1 MKVIFLQ
8 DVPGKGVI
16 GDIKNVADGYGRNYL
31 IPKGIA
37 LLATPA
43 NLNLVKAQRSKLEE
57 TRRKLQTE
65 LGQLAEQLQDKEI
78 TILANVG
85 AAGKLFGSVTATDIA
100 EEIENSHGIPVDK
113 RKIEINEPIKVAGS
127 FEISIRLYG
136 DIVPVVTVHVVPKN
150 QPLPPPVT
158 AEEAAAAIAAV
169 EALTAEADGEAAE
182 GEAEA
187 ADGEAAEGEA
197 EAADGETAE
206 VEAEAA
212 DGETAEVEVT
222 ETETADPET
231 ADDDMVIAEATA
243 ETDAA
248 PATAE
253 ADTDTETVEENPP
266 EAS

>member
-8 DVPGKGVI
+8 DVPSKGVI

-43 NLNLVKAQRSKLEE
+43 NLNLVKAQRSKLED

-150 QPLPPPVT
+150 QPLPPPIT

-169 EALTAEADGEAAE
+169 EELTAEADGEAAE

-187 ADGEAAEGEA
+187 VEGEA
-197 EAADGETAE
+197 
-206 VEAEAA
+206 
-212 DGETAEVEVT
+212 AEVEVT

-231 ADDDMVIAEATA
+231 ADDDMVIAETTA

-253 ADTDTETVEENPP
+253 ADTDTETEEENPP

>member
-8 DVPGKGVI
+8 DVPSKGVI

-57 TRRKLQTE
+57 TRRKVQTE
-65 LGQLAEQLQDKEI
+65 LGQMAEQLQGKEI

-85 AAGKLFGSVTATDIA
+85 AGGKLFGSVTATDIA

-113 RKIEINEPIKVAGS
+113 RKIEINDPIKVSGS

-158 AEEAAAAIAAV
+158 AAEAAAAIAAV
-169 EALTAEADGEAAE
+169 AELTAEAEVAE
-182 GEAEA
+182 TEAEV
-187 ADGEAAEGEA
+187 AETEA
-197 EAADGETAE
+197 EVAETEAE
-206 VEAEAA
+206 VAETEAEVA
-212 DGETAEVEVT
+212 ETVT
-222 ETETADPET
+222 EDPEA

-243 ETDAA
+243 ETDSA
-248 PATAE
+248 PATAA
-253 ADTDTETVEENPP
+253 ADTDTETGEENQA
-266 EAS
+266 EAK